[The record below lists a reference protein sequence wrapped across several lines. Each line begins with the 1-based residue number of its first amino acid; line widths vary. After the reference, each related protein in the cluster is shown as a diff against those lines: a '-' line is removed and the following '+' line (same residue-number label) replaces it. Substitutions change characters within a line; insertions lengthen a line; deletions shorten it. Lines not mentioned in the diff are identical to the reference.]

1 MSKERIDKRFDVIG
15 NECCRRKEGLYVIA
29 SCLYRGLKYYVSLR
43 LCYGRTVVSLRMTF
57 INSGVKFSTVTALKI
72 PLENTSQDSPVAEIP
87 SYVPHAGS

>member
-1 MSKERIDKRFDVIG
+1 MNVVDANRVFMLSPRAYIG
-15 NECCRRKEGLYVIA
+15 GLR
-29 SCLYRGLKYYVSLR
+29 CYVSLR
-43 LCYGRTVVSLRMTF
+43 LCYRRTVVSLRMTF